1 MGRLPSGL
9 LLSFRPFRPF
19 RPFSEALRAFPIV
32 LRRICRYMMRIP
44 DRFRLFLSI
53 FLVFRRFFLGGDSR
67 PIRMD
72 FGTGRF
78 LYFSHRMP
86 MRFRTGRFAGCMAG
100 RNCRNGSGRA
110 RRYWGIPAVSVP
122 GAVHIA
128 ACGESALRRSG
139 AGAPSLMCP
148 EKPLAVETNSAA
160 SLS

>member
-53 FLVFRRFFLGGDSR
+53 SLVFRRFFLGGDSR

-100 RNCRNGSGRA
+100 RNCRNGSGRDPPVLGDTSGLGSRCRA
-110 RRYWGIPAVSVP
+110 YRS
-122 GAVHIA
+122 
-128 ACGESALRRSG
+128 LRRKCFAPVG

-148 EKPLAVETNSAA
+148 EKPLAVETKSAA